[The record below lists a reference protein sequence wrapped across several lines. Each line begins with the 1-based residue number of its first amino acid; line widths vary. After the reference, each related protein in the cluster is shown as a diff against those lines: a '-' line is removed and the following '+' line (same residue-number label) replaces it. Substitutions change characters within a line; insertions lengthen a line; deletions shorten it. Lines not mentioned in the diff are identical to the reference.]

1 MRVEKSSGTRFAQRM
16 YWPGP
21 AGETLAET
29 DLSGN
34 INEEYIYFNGARI
47 ARVDRPSGAVHY
59 YFSDHL
65 GSASVIAD
73 SLGNVELEQD
83 FFPYGAIAYTS
94 GSDPN
99 HYKFTGKE
107 RDTESN
113 LDTFGARYYT
123 SNIGRFMT
131 PDWAAKPV
139 TVPYAKFGDP
149 QTLNLYAMVA
159 NNPESFADLDG
170 HDPPLAA
177 PGAGL
182 TPDGKPEDCANDQ
195 QKCEAQ
201 TSGATIGKGVGEVGV
216 GAGLITLAILGA
228 PETGGGSL
236 AALGIFSAVMGGEA
250 EIGKGAIDIA
260 NGSGAIDTKTAENGK
275 QGVGL
280 ATNPVSAIALP
291 FTGAKTAEQLGNVA
305 NGALGAHDLATRP
318 KSIAEGIS
326 KVFAARDVKEGY
338 QSAKELLHQANT
350 WLMNKA
356 MSLTPY
362 F

>member
-1 MRVEKSSGTRFAQRM
+1 MPTACAWKNPRAQDL
-16 YWPGP
+16 PNACIGP
-21 AGETLAET
+21 APLAKRWPKP

-131 PDWAAKPV
+131 PDWSAAPEA
-139 TVPYAKFGDP
+139 VPYANFFNP

-201 TSGATIGKGVGEVGV
+201 NKPAESVTAPFPIIPAAPAIGK
-216 GAGLITLAILGA
+216 ALGA
-228 PETGGGSL
+228 IADVVGD
-236 AALGIFSAVMGGEA
+236 ALGSALGVVLVVFTPTQTMRDEDYLKPIQQSGPKAADAPGVTAGGQATDAHGNKLGPSGETQIDRTRSNTR
-250 EIGKGAIDIA
+250 EGARNRA
-260 NGSGAIDTKTAENGK
+260 LGEGSGAVEHSNPR
-275 QGVGL
+275 VGSRHWHP
-280 ATNPVSAIALP
+280 TDSA
-291 FTGAKTAEQLGNVA
+291 GNKKPSST
-305 NGALGAHDLATRP
+305 HHEYPD
-318 KSIAEGIS
+318 E
-326 KVFAARDVKEGY
+326 
-338 QSAKELLHQANT
+338 
-350 WLMNKA
+350 
-356 MSLTPY
+356 
-362 F
+362 